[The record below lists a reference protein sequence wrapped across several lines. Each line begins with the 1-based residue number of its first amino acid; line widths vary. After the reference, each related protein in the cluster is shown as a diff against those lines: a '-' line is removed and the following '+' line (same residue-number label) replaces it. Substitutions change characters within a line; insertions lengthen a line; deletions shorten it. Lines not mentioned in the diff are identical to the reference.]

1 MKSSTKVTA
10 AVAGVLVAILLVE
23 AFDFFG
29 GYDFIKAG
37 FYHPTE
43 EMQSIINSLDLTS
56 RGERILKA
64 ASPTLDTRDVFN
76 EKCNSHSI
84 DIYVLGCFLTAEDRI
99 HLYDVTEK
107 ELDGVKE
114 ATTAHELLHAVYLR
128 LPFWE
133 QSSLNAKMKEYYDSL
148 ESSSEIKKS
157 LKLYEEDDFYDELHS
172 RLGTEVKD
180 LPLDLEK
187 HYEAIFKDQDK
198 IVDFYEKYSNT
209 FKKYEAETAKL
220 ADKINKLQQEIDTEE
235 KSLSDRAAN
244 LNSRITNYN
253 NRVAAHNYTDVY
265 SIRAEGDGL
274 QNESNIINSDYDKL
288 NKKIDEYNKLIG
300 EYNESIIRTNEI
312 FNSINSNSGKIETVN
327 N

>member
-1 MKSSTKVTA
+1 MKVSTKVRA

-37 FYHPTE
+37 FFHPTE
-43 EMQSIINSLDLTS
+43 EMQSIINELELTS

-64 ASPTLDTRDVFN
+64 ANPTLDTREIFN

-84 DIYVLGCFLTAEDRI
+84 EIYVLGCYLTAEDRI

-114 ATTAHELLHAVYLR
+114 ATAAHELLHAVYLR

-133 QSSLNAKMKEYYDSL
+133 KSSLNSKMKEYYDSL
-148 ESSSEIKKS
+148 DDSSEIKES
-157 LKLYEEDDFYDELHS
+157 LKLYEESDFYDELHS

-180 LPLDLEK
+180 LPSDLEK
-187 HYEAIFKDQDK
+187 HFEAIFKNQDK
-198 IVDFYEKYSNT
+198 IVDYYEKYSGT
-209 FKKYEAETAKL
+209 FKKYEAETEKL
-220 ADKINKLQQEIDTEE
+220 ADKINKLQQEIDSEE
-235 KSLSDRAAN
+235 KSLSERAAN
-244 LNSRITNYN
+244 LNSRINNYN
-253 NRVAAHNYTDVY
+253 IRATNHNYTDVY
-265 SIRAEGDGL
+265 AMRAEGDKL
-274 QNESNIINSDYDKL
+274 QNEANTINSDYDIL

-312 FNSINSNSGKIETVN
+312 FNSINSNSEKIETVN